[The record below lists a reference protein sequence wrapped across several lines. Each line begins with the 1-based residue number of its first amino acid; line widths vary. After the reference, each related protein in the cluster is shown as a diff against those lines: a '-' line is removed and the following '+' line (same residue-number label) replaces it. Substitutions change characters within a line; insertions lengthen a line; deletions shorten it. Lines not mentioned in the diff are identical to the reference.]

1 MEEKKEDLR
10 REIEKVLSIHTRST
24 ASSIIADMI
33 IEAERE
39 KPSKEISEA
48 ALARGTA
55 EEVGA

>member
-1 MEEKKEDLR
+1 MEEKKENLR
-10 REIEKVLSIHTRST
+10 REIEKVLSMHTRAT

-33 IEAERE
+33 IEAGRE
-39 KPSKEISEA
+39 KPSKEISKT